1 MKDSAGKFCPD
12 KWTRQEEEGRVE
24 GTGHEEVPHEEE
36 KEDHDVTARSPA
48 RTHSRADQPNRS
60 REFSPSEPWPCSCE
74 MRWAR
79 SVSQTRTSRRR
90 ALRDWRWSPPRD
102 AQRAGAPHQRRKVSV
117 SEDIRVV
124 GGFRSC
130 NGR

>member
-48 RTHSRADQPNRS
+48 RTHSRSDQPNRS
-60 REFSPSEPWPCSCE
+60 REFSQGNPGHAA
-74 MRWAR
+74 AR
-79 SVSQTRTSRRR
+79 CAGPDLFPKRGR
-90 ALRDWRWSPPRD
+90 AAEARFVT
-102 AQRAGAPHQRRKVSV
+102 GVGHPHGMHN
-117 SEDIRVV
+117 E
-124 GGFRSC
+124 F
-130 NGR
+130 